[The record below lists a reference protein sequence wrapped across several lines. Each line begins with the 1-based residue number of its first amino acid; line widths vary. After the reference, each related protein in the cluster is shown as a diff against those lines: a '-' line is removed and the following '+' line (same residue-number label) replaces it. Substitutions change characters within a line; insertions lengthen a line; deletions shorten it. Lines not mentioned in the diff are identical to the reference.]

1 MHVKIRIT
9 TCRLVAA
16 LAVMLVCGC
25 ANLSAPRAP
34 LTVKLIA
41 FNDFHGH
48 LESPGRL
55 APSAGDEQVPVGGA
69 DALAAHVDRL
79 RAQAAHSV
87 VVGAG
92 DSIGASPLVSSLF
105 LDEPAVE
112 ALNRIG
118 LEFNSVGNHEFD
130 KGAAE
135 LRRLQGGGCKAGDAN
150 SCQGA
155 SVGTPV
161 PFEGAKFRWLSANVI
176 EQASGRPLLP
186 AYGIK
191 RFDGIDVAFIG
202 VTLQGTPTIVTPSGV
217 RGLAFRDEA
226 ETVNQLVPQLKA
238 QGIEAIVLL
247 LHEGGV
253 QRGPRT
259 DVNGCEGRL
268 AGSPVAGIASR
279 LDDAVDMVISGH
291 THAAYNCRLPNAA
304 GRNIPVTSAG
314 SFGRLLT
321 DADLTIDPASRDI
334 TGVVATNRLVRRDEP
349 GVPPEA
355 AIARIVEGYKSLAAR
370 LAGRVIGAIATDLP
384 NTRVDAACNMPAGQL
399 IADAM
404 LAATAAADAGGA
416 QVAFMNGGGV
426 RSPGFVGD
434 GNVTFGEAFTVQPF
448 GNDLVTLTLT
458 AADLRNVLEEQFA
471 GCGGQSRDRT
481 RLMIPS
487 TGFHY
492 TWDGARS
499 CGQRV
504 RAMTLRRGEAIETL
518 VGADGW
524 LVDPSRRY
532 RVTVNNF
539 MAEGGDGYAT
549 FPKGSDRRVGPRDVD
564 ALADYLSR
572 FKPPAA
578 AYRPEASQRIR
589 RLGGSACPMGA
600 DTNP

>member
-1 MHVKIRIT
+1 VKFRIT
-9 TCRLVAA
+9 TCRLIATLSVT
-16 LAVMLVCGC
+16 LACGC
-25 ANLSAPRAP
+25 AGLPAPRAP
-34 LTVKLIA
+34 IAVKLIA

-55 APSAGDEQVPVGGA
+55 APSAGAEPVPVGGA
-69 DALAAHVDRL
+69 DVLAAHVARL

-92 DSIGASPLVSSLF
+92 DAIGASPLVSSLF

-135 LRRLQGGGCKAGDAN
+135 LKRLQGGGCKSGDAN

-191 RFDGIDVAFIG
+191 RFQGIDLSFIG
-202 VTLQGTPTIVTPSGV
+202 VTLQGTPMIVTPSGV
-217 RGLAFRDEA
+217 RGLEFRDEA

-247 LHEGGV
+247 LHEGGI
-253 QRGPRT
+253 QRGPQT
-259 DVNGCEGRL
+259 DINGCEGRL
-268 AGSPVAGIASR
+268 AGSPVAAIVSR
-279 LDDAVDMVISGH
+279 LDDAVDLVISGH
-291 THAAYNCRLPNAA
+291 THAAYNCRLPNVS
-304 GRNIPVTSAG
+304 GREIPVTSAG

-321 DADLTIDPASRDI
+321 DADLTIDPVSRDI
-334 TGVVATNRLVRRDEP
+334 TGVAATNRLVRRDEP
-349 GVPPEA
+349 GLQPDA
-355 AIARIVEGYKSLAAR
+355 AISRIVEGYRRLAAR
-370 LAGRVIGAIATDLP
+370 VAGRLIGAIATELP

-404 LAATAAADAGGA
+404 LAATAAPDAGAA
-416 QVAFMNGGGV
+416 QIAFMNGGGV

-434 GNVTFGEAFTVQPF
+434 GSVTYGEAFTVQPF

-458 AADLRNVLEEQFA
+458 AQDLRNVLEEQFA

-487 TGFHY
+487 AGFHY
-492 TWDGARS
+492 TWDGART
-499 CGQRV
+499 CGERV
-504 RAMTLRRGEAIETL
+504 RSIALRRGEATETI
-518 VGADGW
+518 VDADGR
-524 LVDPSRRY
+524 LVDPARRY
-532 RVTVNNF
+532 RVTVNSF

-549 FPKGSDRRVGPRDVD
+549 FPRGSDRRVGPRDVD

-578 AYRPEASQRIR
+578 AYRPEAAQRIR
-589 RLGGSACPMGA
+589 RIGGSACPMGA